1 MAIDRTKG
9 RMPGWS
15 ATVATAVVALAILLG
30 AVSPLSTARADPV
43 SDLTRVTATP
53 TTAVTIPVSSP
64 AITVPPVT
72 GTIVPPKVEL
82 APTVP
87 SAVETGG
94 KATTPTGV
102 PGSPSTPPNAGATS
116 TSTAPTGPSAT
127 RPVVAGTPDAKGRHP
142 AGPAARRAG
151 EPGRAVSVRLRR
163 AAAETVQQLSF
174 PLGLALAMLGF
185 LVFQHRL
192 DKGDAR
198 VEAAL
203 ESGDDDLL
211 RFS

>member
-1 MAIDRTKG
+1 MVSDRTKA

-15 ATVATAVVALAILLG
+15 ASVATAVVAAAILLG
-30 AVSPLSTARADPV
+30 AVSPLSTARADSV
-43 SDLTRVTATP
+43 SDLTGVTATP

-64 AITVPPVT
+64 VITVPRVT

-87 SAVETGG
+87 SAVEAGG

-102 PGSPSTPPNAGATS
+102 SGSPSTPPNAGAP
-116 TSTAPTGPSAT
+116 STAPTGPSAT
-127 RPVVAGTPDAKGRHP
+127 RPVVAGPNAKGRP
-142 AGPAARRAG
+142 AGPAARRAE
-151 EPGRAVSVRLRR
+151 EPSRAVSVRLRR

-192 DKGDAR
+192 DKGDTR

-203 ESGDDDLL
+203 ESSDDDLL

>member
-1 MAIDRTKG
+1 MVSDRTKG
-9 RMPGWS
+9 RVPGWS
-15 ATVATAVVALAILLG
+15 ARFATAGFGVAILLG
-30 AVSPLSTARADPV
+30 AISPLSTARADSV
-43 SDLTRVTATP
+43 SDLTGVTATP
-53 TTAVTIPVSSP
+53 TTAVTIPGALP
-64 AITVPPVT
+64 AITVPLVT

-82 APTVP
+82 APTIP
-87 SAVETGG
+87 PAVETGG
-94 KATTPTGV
+94 EVTTPTGV
-102 PGSPSTPPNAGATS
+102 SGSPIPPPSAGA
-116 TSTAPTGPSAT
+116 TSTAPTGPVAT
-127 RPVVAGTPDAKGRHP
+127 RPAAEAADANLR
-142 AGPAARRAG
+142 PAAPTVRRAG
-151 EPGRAVSVRLRR
+151 EPSRAVSARLRQ

>member
-1 MAIDRTKG
+1 MVIDRTKG
-9 RMPGWS
+9 RMPAWS
-15 ATVATAVVALAILLG
+15 APVATAVVALAILLG
-30 AVSPLSTARADPV
+30 ATSPLSTARADSV
-43 SDLTRVTATP
+43 SGLTGVTASP

-64 AITVPPVT
+64 AITVPRGT

-94 KATTPTGV
+94 KATTPTDV
-102 PGSPSTPPNAGATS
+102 SGSPSTPPNAGA

-127 RPVVAGTPDAKGRHP
+127 RPVVAGTPDAKGRP
-142 AGPAARRAG
+142 AAGPATRRAG
-151 EPGRAVSVRLRR
+151 EPSRAVAVRLRR

-185 LVFQHRL
+185 LVFQHWL

>member
-1 MAIDRTKG
+1 MVIDRTKG
-9 RMPGWS
+9 RMPAWS
-15 ATVATAVVALAILLG
+15 APVATAVLALAILLG

-43 SDLTRVTATP
+43 SDLTGVTATP

-116 TSTAPTGPSAT
+116 TAPTGSGAT
-127 RPVVAGTPDAKGRHP
+127 RPVVAGTPDARGRP

-151 EPGRAVSVRLRR
+151 EPSRAVSVRLRR